1 MTIDL
6 AALSIEPEPIDV
18 YHALLD
24 AGRTLASI
32 ADPNA
37 DLYNHS
43 AEIEAIAR
51 ELKSAAYTL
60 HSQAERAD
68 RLYDGTVA
76 DAGYTSASYAL
87 ARRDRAEDEKC
98 TRAAAVRACK
108 RQLVALAQII
118 NEMEAK
124 PCISL

>member
-1 MTIDL
+1 M
-6 AALSIEPEPIDV
+6 
-18 YHALLD
+18 LD

-51 ELKSAAYTL
+51 ELKDAARTL

-87 ARRDRAEDEKC
+87 ARRDRAEDEKL

-108 RQLVALAQII
+108 RQLVTLARVISQ
-118 NEMEAK
+118 METRA
-124 PCISL
+124 